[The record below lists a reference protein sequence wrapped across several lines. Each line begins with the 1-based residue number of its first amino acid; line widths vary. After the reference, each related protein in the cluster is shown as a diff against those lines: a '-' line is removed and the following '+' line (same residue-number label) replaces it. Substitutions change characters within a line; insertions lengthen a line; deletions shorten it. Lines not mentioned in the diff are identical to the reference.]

1 MNCCGFR
8 KLCLEII
15 ARYFAYKCSLF
26 LGDAIIAHKLFIW
39 QTIVIGA
46 TVVLAGAFVEKIHA
60 PMWLIIITPFPIG
73 MTLLYVF
80 LNETTYTWFITYA
93 LTLFIYVI
101 IHVIASSLFR
111 FHSLIPAWKLRK
123 E

>member
-1 MNCCGFR
+1 MGSENYVL
-8 KLCLEII
+8 KLLLAILLTS
-15 ARYFAYKCSLF
+15 AAYF